1 MTNSVLYSFRR
12 CPYAMRARLAL
23 YYAQSQVELR
33 EVVLKNKPQAM
44 LQASPKGT
52 VPVLVLA
59 TGQVIEESLDV
70 MLWVLEQ
77 SDPQDLLRNREQ
89 ALAWVQRNDD
99 EFKPWLDRYKYFDR
113 HPEAAQIYYR
123 QEAEVTLQALES
135 VLRQQPYLGGTSPDL
150 ADLALWPFIRQFA
163 GVEPQ
168 WFWASQY
175 SALQDWLQMFLDSI
189 AFKVIMPKFKIWK
202 AGDELITF
210 PEPVFGSN

>member
-1 MTNSVLYSFRR
+1 MTSPVLYSFRR

-33 EVVLKNKPQAM
+33 EIVLKNKPQAM
-44 LQASPKGT
+44 LQTSPKGT

-70 MLWVLEQ
+70 MLWALEE
-77 SDPQDLLRNREQ
+77 SDPLGFLRNREQ

-113 HPEAAQIYYR
+113 YPEFCQTEYR
-123 QEAEVTLQALES
+123 QKAEVTLHALES
-135 VLRQQPYLGGTSPDL
+135 ILQQQPYLGGTTPDL
-150 ADLALWPFIRQFA
+150 ADLALWPFVRQFA
-163 GVEPQ
+163 GVDPQ

-175 SALQDWLQMFLDSI
+175 AALQDWLQTFLDSV
-189 AFKVIMPKFKIWK
+189 AFKIIMPKFKAWQPD
-202 AGDELITF
+202 DELIMF
-210 PEPVFGSN
+210 PTSSVGSI